1 MVTEQF
7 LVDWTTVLVS
17 SFNTIVMRLDGRGS
31 GFQGTNLLHRVK
43 KKLGEFEERDQLE
56 ALRSDHPHERHGI
69 SAERTLYLTLTSLL

>member
-7 LVDWTTVLVS
+7 QVDWTTVLVS

-31 GFQGTNLLHRVK
+31 GFQGTNLLHLIK

-56 ALRSDHPHERHGI
+56 ALRSDHPHERQQHQC
-69 SAERTLYLTLTSLL
+69 SENTYFTLTSVL

>member
-1 MVTEQF
+1 MRLICSGRDSTPGGQMVTEQF

-31 GFQGTNLLHRVK
+31 GFQGTNLLHRIK

-56 ALRSDHPHERHGI
+56 ALRSDHLHEQH
-69 SAERTLYLTLTSLL
+69 